1 MGLTNRSKYLLFAAL
16 LIAIVLITI
25 RLWPHPS
32 LAQQI
37 PSSQAFLAENGE
49 LLRLTLA
56 DDHQYRV
63 WTPLKDISPQ
73 LAKAVLLYEDR
84 WFYWHPGVNPQAL
97 IRAAFRTY
105 SGGQQQGGSTI
116 TMQLA
121 RLFYGLNTKSPSGK
135 LRQMGLAVWLEL
147 RYSKGEILEA
157 YLNLA
162 PYGSNVQGAGAASL
176 IYFGKTASQ
185 LSIAEALTLA
195 VIPQQPNRRA
205 GTKALVSSLD
215 APKQRLLKRWQA
227 RYPLDETQ
235 ARLANLPV
243 HFQRIQ
249 DLPFRAP
256 HFVDMLLQQSSLLS
270 NSEITNTSDS
280 EKNQLRTS
288 INLNLQTLI
297 ERQTRQYLQE
307 VSNKGIKNA
316 AALLIDP
323 KSMEV
328 KAWLGSADYF
338 NVAIEGQVNG
348 VLAKRSPGSTLKP
361 FIYALAMDQG
371 ILHPAS
377 ILKDSPT
384 DFGPYTPENFD
395 NQFRGPITAQNALI
409 HSRNIPAVWAATQL
423 HSPSLYSFLKMAGV
437 SQLKSEDHYGLALV
451 LGGGEISM
459 EELTG
464 LYAMLARGGRL
475 QPLQYLKTTIRLERA
490 SMSTPKSPILKHQFE
505 TGLAIQPPQIL
516 TTRSFVLPTSLT
528 STTNGSTASRS
539 PRAGIN
545 EPSPRT
551 VNLVPAHH
559 ERAAVKGHSGTQLI
573 SPEASFITLDMLRH
587 NPRPGEDIYY
597 HSGWPIAWKTGTS
610 WGFRDA
616 WSVGTVGPYV
626 LAVWIGN
633 FDSRGN
639 PAFVGIDAAAPLF
652 FRIADGLYL
661 HQPSHL
667 PAPIPPAG
675 VSQVS
680 VCSASGDL
688 PNIWCPQT
696 SKTWYIAG
704 KSPIKVSQLHQPIA
718 ISHKTGQPV
727 CPPYQAEQVRM
738 EVMEFWSSDM
748 QKLFRQAGLP
758 RRSPPKC
765 QQGFQTQAPDITSPL
780 RHVAYQLRTSQPE
793 TTIPLQA
800 KAAAQVRTLFWFDDN
815 RYIGSSDP
823 QVALAYRPA
832 DAGIH
837 NIRVVDDQGQVAE
850 REMLVDWLE

>member
-1 MGLTNRSKYLLFAAL
+1 MRLTSRFKYLLLATL
-16 LIAIVLITI
+16 VIAIVLVAI
-25 RLWPHPS
+25 RLWPRPS

-37 PSSQAFLAENGE
+37 SSSQAFLAENGE

-73 LAKAVLLYEDR
+73 LAQAVLLYEDR

-105 SGGQQQGGSTI
+105 SGGQQQGGSTVS
-116 TMQLA
+116 MQLA
-121 RLFYGLNTKSPSGK
+121 RLFYGLNTKTPSGK

-147 RYSKGEILEA
+147 RYSKRDILEA

-176 IYFGKTASQ
+176 IYFGKAANQ

-205 GTKALVSSLD
+205 GSKALLSSID
-215 APKQRLLKRWQA
+215 APKQRLLNRWLKH
-227 RYPLDETQ
+227 YPLDETQ

-243 HFQRIQ
+243 HFQRMQ

-256 HFVDMLLQQSSLLS
+256 HFVDMLLQQNAMLS
-270 NSEITNTSDS
+270 GSEDNQARTS
-280 EKNQLRTS
+280 ENKQIRTS

-323 KSMEV
+323 NTMEV

-377 ILKDSPT
+377 ILKDAPT

-395 NQFRGPITAQNALI
+395 NQFRGPITAQDALI

-475 QPLQYLKTTIRLERA
+475 QPLQYLKTAEPLQNPKIAPPSFAWDQVNCHKA
-490 SMSTPKSPILKHQFE
+490 SAKSTHPF
-505 TGLAIQPPQIL
+505 AIACDRQIISQDKMA
-516 TTRSFVLPTSLT
+516 TQHTS
-528 STTNGSTASRS
+528 S
-539 PRAGIN
+539 
-545 EPSPRT
+545 E
-551 VNLVPAHH
+551 
-559 ERAAVKGHSGTQLI
+559 GTQLI
-573 SPEASFITLDMLRH
+573 SPEASFIALDMLRH
-587 NPRPGEDIYY
+587 NPRPGEDAYY
-597 HSGWPIAWKTGTS
+597 NSGWPIAWKTGTS

-661 HQPSHL
+661 NKPSNI
-667 PAPIPPAG
+667 PATKPPAG
-675 VSQVS
+675 VSQVL

-704 KSPIKVSQLHQPIA
+704 KSPIKVSQLHQPVA

-727 CPPYQAEQVRM
+727 CPPYQANQVRM

-780 RHVAYQLRTSQPE
+780 RHVAYQLRASQPE

-823 QVALAYRPA
+823 QVALAYRPT

-837 NIRVVDDQGQVAE
+837 TIRVVDDQGQVAE

>member
-1 MGLTNRSKYLLFAAL
+1 MKFSKTSYW
-16 LIAIVLITI
+16 LIALVIMLVAMSI
-25 RLWPHPS
+25 RYWPRPS

-56 DDHQYRV
+56 NDHQYRV
-63 WTPLKDISPQ
+63 WTPLNDISPQ
-73 LAKAVLLYEDR
+73 LTKAALLYEDR

-116 TMQLA
+116 SMQLA

-147 RYSKGEILEA
+147 CYSKRDILET

-176 IYFGKTASQ
+176 IYFGKTANQ

-205 GTKALVSSLD
+205 GSKALLSSID
-215 APKQRLLKRWQA
+215 APKQRLLKRWLEH
-227 RYPLDETQ
+227 YPLDETQ

-243 HFQRIQ
+243 HFQRMQ

-256 HFVDMLLQQSSLLS
+256 HFVDMLLQQS
-270 NSEITNTSDS
+270 NIINGSENNPAHGS
-280 EKNQLRTS
+280 ENKQVRTS

-323 KSMEV
+323 KTMEV

-377 ILKDSPT
+377 ILKDAPT

-395 NQFRGPITAQNALI
+395 NQFRGPITAQDALI

-423 HSPSLYSFLKMAGV
+423 HSPNLYSFLKMAGI
-437 SQLKSEDHYGLALV
+437 SQLKTEDHYGLALV

-475 QPLQYLKTTIRLERA
+475 QPPQYLKTANALQI
-490 SMSTPKSPILKHQFE
+490 TPK
-505 TGLAIQPPQIL
+505 
-516 TTRSFVLPTSLT
+516 
-528 STTNGSTASRS
+528 TAS
-539 PRAGIN
+539 
-545 EPSPRT
+545 PSFAWEQLNCRKSATKTPKLGT
-551 VNLVPAHH
+551 HPFDIACHLQKPMPSAQ
-559 ERAAVKGHSGTQLI
+559 EKMATQKAYSEGTQLI
-573 SPEASFITLDMLRH
+573 SPEASFIALDMLHH
-587 NPRPGEDIYY
+587 NPRPGEDAYY
-597 HSGWPIAWKTGTS
+597 NSGWPIAWKTGTS

-661 HQPSHL
+661 NKPSHIAAL
-667 PAPIPPAG
+667 KPPAG

-704 KSPIKVSQLHQPIA
+704 KSPIKVSQLHQPVA

-727 CPPYQAEQVRM
+727 CPPYQADQVRM

-758 RRSPPKC
+758 RRSSPKC

-780 RHVAYQLRTSQPE
+780 RHVAYQLRASQPD

-800 KAAAQVRTLFWFDDN
+800 KATAQVRTLFWFDDN

>member
-1 MGLTNRSKYLLFAAL
+1 M
-16 LIAIVLITI
+16 AIRV
-25 RLWPHPS
+25 WPRQT

-37 PSSQAFLAENGE
+37 PSSQAFMAEKGE

-56 DDHQYRV
+56 EDQQYRV

-84 WFYWHPGVNPQAL
+84 WFYWHLGVNPQAVM
-97 IRAAFRTY
+97 RAAIRTY
-105 SGGQQQGGSTI
+105 TGGQQQGGSTI
-116 TMQLA
+116 SMQLA
-121 RLFYGLNTKSPSGK
+121 RLFYDLNTKTPGGK
-135 LRQMGLAVWLEL
+135 LYQMSLAIWLEL
-147 RYSKGEILEA
+147 RYSKQDILEA

-176 IYFGKTASQ
+176 IYFGKTAKQ
-185 LSIAEALTLA
+185 LSISEALTLA

-205 GTKALVSSLD
+205 GNNALLSSIN
-215 APKQRLLKRWQA
+215 APKERLLKRWLEH
-227 RYPLDETQ
+227 YPLEESQ
-235 ARLANLPV
+235 ARLAHLPV
-243 HFQRIQ
+243 HFNRIQ

-256 HFVDMLLQQSSLLS
+256 HFVDMLQQQS
-270 NSEITNTSDS
+270 NIIKGSD
-280 EKNQLRTS
+280 QAQVRTS
-288 INLNLQTLI
+288 IDLSLQTLL

-307 VSNKGIKNA
+307 VNSKGIQNA

-323 KSMEV
+323 KTMEV

-348 VLAKRSPGSTLKP
+348 VIAKRSPGSTLKP

-371 ILHPAS
+371 ILHPGS
-377 ILKDSPT
+377 ILKDAPT

-395 NQFRGPITAQNALI
+395 GRFRGPITAEDALI
-409 HSRNIPAVWAATQL
+409 HSRNIPAVWTASQL
-423 HSPSLYSFLKMAGV
+423 HSPSLYNFLTMAGV
-437 SQLKSEDHYGLALV
+437 SQLQSESHYGLALV
-451 LGGGEISM
+451 LGGGEVTM

-464 LYAMLARGGRL
+464 LYAMLANGGKL
-475 QPLQYLKTTIRLERA
+475 KNIQYLKPAARTMPAKGKTD
-490 SMSTPKSPILKHQFE
+490 
-505 TGLAIQPPQIL
+505 
-516 TTRSFVLPTSLT
+516 
-528 STTNGSTASRS
+528 GS
-539 PRAGIN
+539 
-545 EPSPRT
+545 
-551 VNLVPAHH
+551 
-559 ERAAVKGHSGTQLI
+559 QLI
-573 SPEASFITLDMLRH
+573 SPEASFIALDMLRH
-587 NPRPGEDIYY
+587 NPRPGEDDSYNPQ
-597 HSGWPIAWKTGTS
+597 SGWPIAWKTGTS

-616 WSVGTVGPYV
+616 WSVGIVGPYV

-661 HQPSHL
+661 HKPSTL
-667 PAPIPPAG
+667 PTPVPPAG

-688 PNIWCPQT
+688 PNAWCPLT
-696 SKTWYIAG
+696 HKTWYIPG
-704 KSPIKVSQLHQPIA
+704 KSPIKVSQLHQPVA
-718 ISHKTGQPV
+718 ISLKTGQPI
-727 CPPYQAEQVRM
+727 CPPYQADQVRM

-765 QQGFQTQAPDITSPL
+765 QQGFQTVPPDITSPV
-780 RHVAYQLRTSQPE
+780 RHVAYQLRASQPE
-793 TTIPLQA
+793 VTIPLQA
-800 KAAAQVRTLFWFDDN
+800 KAAAQVRSLFWFDDN

-823 QVALAYRPA
+823 QIALAYRPQ
-832 DAGIH
+832 DSGIH

-850 REMLVDWLE
+850 REIQVDWLE

>member
-1 MGLTNRSKYLLFAAL
+1 
-16 LIAIVLITI
+16 
-25 RLWPHPS
+25 
-32 LAQQI
+32 
-37 PSSQAFLAENGE
+37 LAE
-49 LLRLTLA
+49 
-56 DDHQYRV
+56 DQQYRV
-63 WTPLKDISPQ
+63 WTPLRAMSPQ

-84 WFYWHPGVNPQAL
+84 WFYWHPGVNPQA
-97 IRAAFRTY
+97 IVRAAFRTY
-105 SGGQQQGGSTI
+105 SGGAQQGGSTI
-116 TMQLA
+116 SMQLA

-135 LRQMGLAVWLEL
+135 LRQMALAVWLEL
-147 RYSKGEILEA
+147 RYSKRDILEA

-176 IYFGKTASQ
+176 IYFGKTAKQ
-185 LSIAEALTLA
+185 LSISEALSLA
-195 VIPQQPNRRA
+195 VIPQQPNQRA
-205 GTKALVSSLD
+205 GSNALQASLT
-215 APKQRLLKRWQA
+215 APKERLLKRW
-227 RYPLDETQ
+227 REHYPLDETQ
-235 ARLANLPV
+235 TRLAHLPV
-243 HFQRIQ
+243 RFHRIQ

-256 HFVDMLLQQSSLLS
+256 HFVDMLQQQTYA
-270 NSEITNTSDS
+270 IKGSD
-280 EKNQLRTS
+280 QAQVRTS
-288 INLNLQTLI
+288 LNLGLQTLI

-307 VSNKGIKNA
+307 VGSRGIKNA

-338 NVAIEGQVNG
+338 NVEIEGQVNG

-377 ILKDSPT
+377 ILKDAPT

-395 NQFRGPITAQNALI
+395 GQFRGPITAQDALI
-409 HSRNIPAVWAATQL
+409 HSRNIPAVWTASQL
-423 HSPSLYSFLKMAGV
+423 HSPSLYTFLSMAGI
-437 SQLKSEDHYGLALV
+437 SNLQSESHYGLALV
-451 LGGGEISM
+451 LGGGEVSM

-475 QPLQYLKTTIRLERA
+475 QPLQYLKKAAKAEPSSTFNQTQACHKRA
-490 SMSTPKSPILKHQFE
+490 RTSSL
-505 TGLAIQPPQIL
+505 LPQL
-516 TTRSFVLPTSLT
+516 QRHPFALGCDSLT
-528 STTNGSTASRS
+528 LTQPETADLASQS
-539 PRAGIN
+539 PA
-545 EPSPRT
+545 E
-551 VNLVPAHH
+551 
-559 ERAAVKGHSGTQLI
+559 GTQLI
-573 SPEASFITLDMLRH
+573 SPEASFIALDMLGH
-587 NPRPGEDIYY
+587 NPRPGEDDAYNLK
-597 HSGWPIAWKTGTS
+597 SGWPIAWKTGTS

-616 WSVGTVGPYV
+616 WSVGVVGPYV

-661 HQPSHL
+661 HKPSNI
-667 PAPIPPAG
+667 PAPTPPAG

-688 PNIWCPQT
+688 PNAWCPQT
-696 SKTWYIAG
+696 HKTWYIAG
-704 KSPIKVSQLHQPIA
+704 KSPIKVSQLHQPVA
-718 ISHKTGQPV
+718 ISLKTGQPV
-727 CPPYQAEQVRM
+727 CPPYQADQVRM

-765 QQGFQTQAPDITSPL
+765 QQGFQTQAPDISSPV
-780 RHVAYQLRTSQPE
+780 RHVAYQLRTSKPE
-793 TTIPLQA
+793 VTIPLQA
-800 KAAAQVRTLFWFDDN
+800 KAAAQVKTLFWFDDN

-823 QVALAYRPA
+823 QTALAYRPA
-832 DAGIH
+832 DAGLH

-850 REMLVDWLE
+850 REMTVDWLE

>member
-1 MGLTNRSKYLLFAAL
+1 MRLTNRSRYLLFTAL
-16 LIAIVLITI
+16 LIAIALVAI
-25 RLWPHPS
+25 RLWPRPS

-56 DDHQYRV
+56 NDHQYRV

-73 LAKAVLLYEDR
+73 LTKAVLLYEDR

-105 SGGQQQGGSTI
+105 SGGQQQGGSTVS
-116 TMQLA
+116 MQLA
-121 RLFYGLNTKSPSGK
+121 RLFYGLNTKTPSGK

-147 RYSKGEILEA
+147 RYSKRDILEA

-176 IYFGKTASQ
+176 IYFGKTANQ

-205 GTKALVSSLD
+205 GSKALLSSID
-215 APKQRLLKRWQA
+215 APKQRLLKRWLEH
-227 RYPLDETQ
+227 YPLDETQ
-235 ARLANLPV
+235 ARLANLPM

-256 HFVDMLLQQSSLLS
+256 HFVDMLLQQS
-270 NSEITNTSDS
+270 EIVSHSQD
-280 EKNQLRTS
+280 QQIRTS

-323 KSMEV
+323 KTMEV

-348 VLAKRSPGSTLKP
+348 VVAKRSPGSTLKP

-377 ILKDSPT
+377 ILKDAPT

-395 NQFRGPITAQNALI
+395 NQFRGPITAQDALI

-437 SQLKSEDHYGLALV
+437 SQLKTEDHYGLALV

-464 LYAMLARGGRL
+464 LYAMLVNDGKL
-475 QPLQYLKTTIRLERA
+475 KDIQYRKPA
-490 SMSTPKSPILKHQFE
+490 
-505 TGLAIQPPQIL
+505 
-516 TTRSFVLPTSLT
+516 
-528 STTNGSTASRS
+528 TAH
-539 PRAGIN
+539 P
-545 EPSPRT
+545 
-551 VNLVPAHH
+551 
-559 ERAAVKGHSGTQLI
+559 ERAAVEGYSGTQLI
-573 SPEASFITLDMLRH
+573 SPEASFIALDMLRH
-587 NPRPGEDIYY
+587 NPRPGEDAYY
-597 HSGWPIAWKTGTS
+597 NSGWPIAWKTGTS

-661 HQPSHL
+661 NKPSHI
-667 PAPIPPAG
+667 PASKPPAG

-704 KSPIKVSQLHQPIA
+704 KSPIKVSQLHQPVA

>member
-1 MGLTNRSKYLLFAAL
+1 MRLTKRTKHMLFAAVWL
-16 LIAIVLITI
+16 AIVLVAI

-176 IYFGKTASQ
+176 IYFGKTANQ

-215 APKQRLLKRWQA
+215 APKQRLLKRWQE

-235 ARLANLPV
+235 AQLANLPV

-256 HFVDMLLQQSSLLS
+256 HFVDMLLQQSSLIS
-270 NSEITNTSDS
+270 GN

-307 VSNKGIKNA
+307 VSSKGIKNA

-323 KSMEV
+323 KNMEV

-348 VLAKRSPGSTLKP
+348 VIAKRSPGSTLKP

-377 ILKDSPT
+377 ILKDAPT

-451 LGGGEISM
+451 LGGGEITM

-464 LYAMLARGGRL
+464 LYAMLASGGHL
-475 QPLQYLKTTIRLERA
+475 QPPQYLKTTDALQTSPKLSPPVFTWDQLKCGQPAPI
-490 SMSTPKSPILKHQFE
+490 TPMLRTHPFDVVCDRQKPKPAPQAQNTLK
-505 TGLAIQPPQIL
+505 
-516 TTRSFVLPTSLT
+516 
-528 STTNGSTASRS
+528 N
-539 PRAGIN
+539 
-545 EPSPRT
+545 
-551 VNLVPAHH
+551 
-559 ERAAVKGHSGTQLI
+559 AATQGTQLI
-573 SPEASFITLDMLRH
+573 SPEASFITLDMLRQ
-587 NPRPGEDIYY
+587 NPRPGEDAYY
-597 HSGWPIAWKTGTS
+597 NSGWPIAWKTGTS

-661 HQPSHL
+661 NQPSHI
-667 PAPIPPAG
+667 PARKPPAG

-704 KSPIKVSQLHQPIA
+704 KSPIKVSQLHQPVA

-727 CPPYQAEQVRM
+727 CPPYQTEQVRM
-738 EVMEFWSSDM
+738 EVMEFWGSDM

-758 RRSPPKC
+758 RRNPPKC
-765 QQGFQTQAPDITSPL
+765 QQGFQTQSPDITSPL
-780 RHVAYQLRTSQPE
+780 RHVAYQLRASQPE
-793 TTIPLQA
+793 VTIALQA

>member
-1 MGLTNRSKYLLFAAL
+1 MLLT
-16 LIAIVLITI
+16 LIGLITI
-25 RLWPHPS
+25 RLWPRPS

-56 DDHQYRV
+56 QDHQYRV

-84 WFYWHPGVNPQAL
+84 WFYWHPGINPQAL
-97 IRAAFRTY
+97 LRAAVRTY

-116 TMQLA
+116 SMQLA

-135 LRQMGLAVWLEL
+135 LRQIAWAVGLEL
-147 RYSKGEILEA
+147 RYSKHDILEA

-176 IYFGKTASQ
+176 IYFGKTARQ

-205 GTKALVSSLD
+205 GTKALASSLE
-215 APKQRLLKRWQA
+215 APKQRLLKRWLA

-249 DLPFRAP
+249 NLPFRAP
-256 HFVDMLLQQSSLLS
+256 HFVDMLLQQSTMLS
-270 NSEITNTSDS
+270 GSEIKAASGS
-280 EKNQLRTS
+280 EKAQVHTS
-288 INLNLQTLI
+288 INLNLQTLL

-323 KSMEV
+323 KTMDV

-338 NVAIEGQVNG
+338 NIAIEGQVNG

-377 ILKDSPT
+377 ILKDAPT

-395 NQFRGPITAQNALI
+395 NQFRGPITAQDALI
-409 HSRNIPAVWAATQL
+409 HSRNIPAVWTATQL
-423 HSPSLYSFLKMAGV
+423 RSPSLYRFLKMAGV
-437 SQLKSEDHYGLALV
+437 SQLQTENHYGLALV

-475 QPLQYLKTTIRLERA
+475 QPPQYLKPANSLQTRPKVSPALFTWDQLKCRKSA
-490 SMSTPKSPILKHQFE
+490 TKTPELGKHPFDVNCDQQKS
-505 TGLAIQPPQIL
+505 GLAPQEKSI
-516 TTRSFVLPTSLT
+516 TKNRFT
-528 STTNGSTASRS
+528 
-539 PRAGIN
+539 
-545 EPSPRT
+545 E
-551 VNLVPAHH
+551 
-559 ERAAVKGHSGTQLI
+559 GTQLI

-587 NPRPGEDIYY
+587 NPRPGEDESYN
-597 HSGWPIAWKTGTS
+597 SGGPISWPISWKTGTS

-616 WSVGTVGPYV
+616 WSIGTVGPYV

-633 FDSRGN
+633 FDGRGN

-652 FRIADGLYL
+652 FRIADSLYL
-661 HQPSHL
+661 HQPSIT
-667 PAPIPPAG
+667 PPPIPPAG

-688 PNIWCPQT
+688 PNAWCPQT

-704 KSPIKVSQLHQPIA
+704 KSPIKVSQLHQPVA

-727 CPPYQAEQVRM
+727 CPPYQADQVRM

-765 QQGFQTQAPDITSPL
+765 QQGFQTQAPDITSPV
-780 RHVAYQLRTSQPE
+780 RNVAYQLRASQPE
-793 TTIPLQA
+793 VTIPLQA

>member
-1 MGLTNRSKYLLFAAL
+1 MGLTNRFKYLLFATL
-16 LIAIVLITI
+16 LIAIILLAI

-37 PSSQAFLAENGE
+37 PSSQAYLAENGE

-135 LRQMGLAVWLEL
+135 LQQMGLAVWLEL
-147 RYSKGEILEA
+147 RYSKRDILEA

-176 IYFGKTASQ
+176 IYFGKTANQ

-205 GTKALVSSLD
+205 GTKALVSTLD
-215 APKQRLLKRWQA
+215 APKQRLLKRWQE

-256 HFVDMLLQQSSLLS
+256 HFVDLLLQQSNLL
-270 NSEITNTSDS
+270 NNNETTKTSGS
-280 EKNQLRTS
+280 EKNQVHTS
-288 INLNLQTLI
+288 INLNLQTLL

-307 VSNKGIKNA
+307 VSIKGIKNA

-323 KSMEV
+323 KTVEV

-348 VLAKRSPGSTLKP
+348 VIAKRSPGSTLKP

-377 ILKDSPT
+377 ILKDAPT

-423 HSPSLYSFLKMAGV
+423 HSPSLYNFLKMAGV

-464 LYAMLARGGRL
+464 LYAMLARGGKL
-475 QPLQYLKTTIRLERA
+475 KSTQYFKTTAEHIRDD
-490 SMSTPKSPILKHQFE
+490 TPQSPLLNIQRE
-505 TGLAIQPPQIL
+505 TGLEINPPQTLATKDVVRPEHINKGK
-516 TTRSFVLPTSLT
+516 SGSL
-528 STTNGSTASRS
+528 R
-539 PRAGIN
+539 
-545 EPSPRT
+545 
-551 VNLVPAHH
+551 VPAHP
-559 ERAAVKGHSGTQLI
+559 ERAAVEGYEGTQLI
-573 SPEASFITLDMLRH
+573 SPEASFITLDMLRQ

-661 HQPSHL
+661 NKPSHI
-667 PAPIPPAG
+667 PAPKPPAG
-675 VSQVS
+675 VSQVL

-704 KSPIKVSQLHQPIA
+704 KSPIKVSQLHQPVA

-738 EVMEFWSSDM
+738 EVMEFWGSDM

-765 QQGFQTQAPDITSPL
+765 QQGFQTQPPDITSPL
-780 RHVAYQLRTSQPE
+780 RHVTYQLRASQPDV
-793 TTIPLQA
+793 TIALQA

>member
-1 MGLTNRSKYLLFAAL
+1 MRLTNRSRYLLLSAL
-16 LIAIVLITI
+16 AIAIILMAI
-25 RLWPHPS
+25 RLWPRPS

-73 LAKAVLLYEDR
+73 LTKAVLLYEDR

-105 SGGQQQGGSTI
+105 SGGQQQGGSTVS
-116 TMQLA
+116 MQLA

-135 LRQMGLAVWLEL
+135 LRQIGLAVWLEL
-147 RYSKGEILEA
+147 RYSKRDILEA

-176 IYFGKTASQ
+176 IYFGKTANQ

-205 GTKALVSSLD
+205 GTNALLSSVD
-215 APKQRLLKRWQA
+215 APKQRLLKRWVEY
-227 RYPLDETQ
+227 YPLDETQ

-256 HFVDMLLQQSSLLS
+256 HFVDMLLQQREMVS
-270 NSEITNTSDS
+270 NSQD
-280 EKNQLRTS
+280 QQMRTS

-323 KSMEV
+323 NTMEV

-348 VLAKRSPGSTLKP
+348 VVAKRSPGSTLKP

-377 ILKDSPT
+377 ILKDAPT

-395 NQFRGPITAQNALI
+395 NQFRGPITAQDALI

-437 SQLKSEDHYGLALV
+437 SQLKTEDHYGLALV

-475 QPLQYLKTTIRLERA
+475 QPMQYLKIAEPLQ
-490 SMSTPKSPILKHQFE
+490 TPKISP
-505 TGLAIQPPQIL
+505 
-516 TTRSFVLPTSLT
+516 RSFAWDQVNCHKTSAKSTHPFDIACDRRQPKAISQEKAAAQIT
-528 STTNGSTASRS
+528 SS
-539 PRAGIN
+539 
-545 EPSPRT
+545 E
-551 VNLVPAHH
+551 
-559 ERAAVKGHSGTQLI
+559 GTQLI
-573 SPEASFITLDMLRH
+573 SPEASFIALDMLRH
-587 NPRPGEDIYY
+587 NPRPGEDAYY
-597 HSGWPIAWKTGTS
+597 NSGWPIAWKTGTS

-661 HQPSHL
+661 NKPSHI
-667 PAPIPPAG
+667 PAPKPPAG

-704 KSPIKVSQLHQPIA
+704 KSPIKVSQLHQPVA

-727 CPPYQAEQVRM
+727 CPPYQADQVRM

-780 RHVAYQLRTSQPE
+780 RHVAYQLRASQPD

-832 DAGIH
+832 DSGIH

>member
-1 MGLTNRSKYLLFAAL
+1 MRLTNRFRYL
-16 LIAIVLITI
+16 LIATVVIAIALVAI
-25 RLWPHPS
+25 RLWPRPS

-73 LAKAVLLYEDR
+73 LANAVLLYEDR

-105 SGGQQQGGSTI
+105 SGGQQQGGSTVS
-116 TMQLA
+116 MQLA

-135 LRQMGLAVWLEL
+135 LRQIGLAVWLEL
-147 RYSKGEILEA
+147 RYSKRDILEA

-176 IYFGKTASQ
+176 IYFGKTANQ

-205 GTKALVSSLD
+205 GSKALLSSID
-215 APKQRLLKRWQA
+215 APKQRLLKRWLEH
-227 RYPLDETQ
+227 YPLDETQ
-235 ARLANLPV
+235 ARLANLPM

-256 HFVDMLLQQSSLLS
+256 HFVDMLLQQS
-270 NSEITNTSDS
+270 EIVSHSQD
-280 EKNQLRTS
+280 QQIRTS

-307 VSNKGIKNA
+307 VSTKGIKNA

-323 KSMEV
+323 KTMEV

-348 VLAKRSPGSTLKP
+348 VVAKRSPGSTLKP

-377 ILKDSPT
+377 ILKDAPT

-437 SQLKSEDHYGLALV
+437 SQLKTEDHYGLALV

-475 QPLQYLKTTIRLERA
+475 QPPQYLKTVKPLQSPKISPPSFAWDQVNCHKTSA
-490 SMSTPKSPILKHQFE
+490 KSTHPFDITCDRQKPKAVSQEKAVTQN
-505 TGLAIQPPQIL
+505 
-516 TTRSFVLPTSLT
+516 TS
-528 STTNGSTASRS
+528 S
-539 PRAGIN
+539 
-545 EPSPRT
+545 E
-551 VNLVPAHH
+551 
-559 ERAAVKGHSGTQLI
+559 GTQLI
-573 SPEASFITLDMLRH
+573 SPEASFIALDMLRH
-587 NPRPGEDIYY
+587 NPRPGEDAYY
-597 HSGWPIAWKTGTS
+597 NSGWPIAWKTGTS

-661 HQPSHL
+661 NKPSHI
-667 PAPIPPAG
+667 PATKPPAG

-704 KSPIKVSQLHQPIA
+704 KSPIKVSQLHQPVA

-727 CPPYQAEQVRM
+727 CPPYSAEQVRM

-765 QQGFQTQAPDITSPL
+765 QQGFHTQAPDITSPL
-780 RHVAYQLRTSQPE
+780 RHVAYQLRASQPD

-800 KAAAQVRTLFWFDDN
+800 KVAAQVKTLFWFDDN

>member
-1 MGLTNRSKYLLFAAL
+1 MHLTNRSRYLLIATVA
-16 LIAIVLITI
+16 IAIVLVAI

-37 PSSQAFLAENGE
+37 PSSHAFLAENGE

-73 LAKAVLLYEDR
+73 LTKAVLLYEDR
-84 WFYWHPGVNPQAL
+84 WFYWHPGINPQAL

-105 SGGQQQGGSTI
+105 SGGQQQGGSTV

-147 RYSKGEILEA
+147 RYSKRDILEA

-176 IYFGKTASQ
+176 IYFGKTAYQ

-205 GTKALVSSLD
+205 GSKALLSSID
-215 APKQRLLKRWQA
+215 APKQRLLKRWLEH
-227 RYPLDETQ
+227 YPLDETQ
-235 ARLANLPV
+235 AQLANLPV
-243 HFQRIQ
+243 HFQRMQ

-256 HFVDMLLQQSSLLS
+256 HFVDMLLQQSTMPSG
-270 NSEITNTSDS
+270 SEIKEASDS
-280 EKNQLRTS
+280 ENSPAHGSENKQIRTS

-307 VSNKGIKNA
+307 VNNKGIKNA

-323 KSMEV
+323 KTMEV

-377 ILKDSPT
+377 ILKDAPT

-395 NQFRGPITAQNALI
+395 NQFRGPITAQDALI

-437 SQLKSEDHYGLALV
+437 SQLKTEDHYGLALV

-475 QPLQYLKTTIRLERA
+475 QPLQYVKTADTLQSTQKA
-490 SMSTPKSPILKHQFE
+490 SPSFAWNHVSCHKPSAKTPKFGTHPFDIACAQQKPK
-505 TGLAIQPPQIL
+505 AIPQEK
-516 TTRSFVLPTSLT
+516 TATQNTS
-528 STTNGSTASRS
+528 S
-539 PRAGIN
+539 
-545 EPSPRT
+545 E
-551 VNLVPAHH
+551 
-559 ERAAVKGHSGTQLI
+559 GTQLI
-573 SPEASFITLDMLRH
+573 SPEASFIALDMLRH

-597 HSGWPIAWKTGTS
+597 NSGWPIAWKTGTS

-661 HQPSHL
+661 NKPSHI
-667 PAPIPPAG
+667 PAPKPPAG

-704 KSPIKVSQLHQPIA
+704 KSPIKVSQLHQPVA

-727 CPPYQAEQVRM
+727 CPPYQADQVRM

-765 QQGFQTQAPDITSPL
+765 QQGFHTQAPDITSPL

-823 QVALAYRPA
+823 QVALAYRPT

-837 NIRVVDDQGQVAE
+837 TIRVVDDQGQGAE

>member
-1 MGLTNRSKYLLFAAL
+1 MRLTNRSRYLLLSAL
-16 LIAIVLITI
+16 AIAIILMAI
-25 RLWPHPS
+25 RLWPRPS

-73 LAKAVLLYEDR
+73 LTKAVLLYEDR

-105 SGGQQQGGSTI
+105 SGGQQQGGSTVS
-116 TMQLA
+116 MQLA

-147 RYSKGEILEA
+147 RYSKRDILEA

-176 IYFGKTASQ
+176 IYFGKTANQ

-205 GTKALVSSLD
+205 GTNALLSSVD
-215 APKQRLLKRWQA
+215 APKQRLLKRWVEH
-227 RYPLDETQ
+227 YPLDETQ

-256 HFVDMLLQQSSLLS
+256 HFVDMLLQQS
-270 NSEITNTSDS
+270 EIVSRSQD
-280 EKNQLRTS
+280 QQIRTS

-323 KSMEV
+323 NTMEV

-348 VLAKRSPGSTLKP
+348 VVAKRSPGSTLKP

-377 ILKDSPT
+377 ILKDAPT

-395 NQFRGPITAQNALI
+395 NQFRGPITAQDALI

-437 SQLKSEDHYGLALV
+437 SQLKAEDHYGLALV

-475 QPLQYLKTTIRLERA
+475 QPLQYLKTAEPLQSPKISPPSFAWDQVNCHKTSAKSTHPFDIACDRQ
-490 SMSTPKSPILKHQFE
+490 MSK
-505 TGLAIQPPQIL
+505 AISQDKAATQ
-516 TTRSFVLPTSLT
+516 TTSS
-528 STTNGSTASRS
+528 
-539 PRAGIN
+539 
-545 EPSPRT
+545 E
-551 VNLVPAHH
+551 
-559 ERAAVKGHSGTQLI
+559 GTQLI
-573 SPEASFITLDMLRH
+573 SPEASFIALDMLRH
-587 NPRPGEDIYY
+587 NPRPGEDRYY
-597 HSGWPIAWKTGTS
+597 NSGWPIAWKTGTS

-661 HQPSHL
+661 NKPSHI
-667 PAPIPPAG
+667 PAPKPPTG

-704 KSPIKVSQLHQPIA
+704 KSPIKVSQLHQPVA

-727 CPPYQAEQVRM
+727 CPPYQADQVRM

-780 RHVAYQLRTSQPE
+780 RHVAYQLRASQPE

-832 DAGIH
+832 DSGIH